1 MSDGVAE
8 RRGGPL
14 QRLLV
19 APAALFAKV
28 ASQGGVLLLLAMAAA
43 MVWRNSSA
51 GDGYVSLWATM
62 VRLGAGDHT
71 LEMPLLMWIND
82 AAMAVFFLVV
92 GAEIKREVVV
102 GELRGIRRA
111 MVPAL
116 AALGGMLVPA
126 GLYLLVAPMHPEGF
140 GTPMAT
146 DIAFSL
152 AAIRAVGGRVPDFVV
167 KVLMGL
173 AIIDDLGAI
182 VVIALFYGGEV
193 HGAALGVA
201 GGLTVLLV
209 AMNLAGVWRVTPYI
223 VVGVPLWMA
232 LHHGGIH
239 PTIAGVVVGMCIP
252 ARGIVGV
259 DEVVAEAR
267 ALMAYA
273 SSEADRPNDGNA
285 DAALGSLERRLE
297 QHQPPLERVVHTLNP
312 WISWLVLPVF
322 ALANGGVNLTGMG
335 LSTLV
340 APVSLGI
347 IVGLFVG
354 KQLGIFATLVACVRS
369 GLLPLPPGVRMTHL
383 WGMSVIAGI
392 GFTMSL
398 FVAALAFEEGSLLHN
413 EAKAGILVGS
423 TLSAIVGFIVLRSTA
438 PTPTPTPPQS
448 GPPA

>member
-1 MSDGVAE
+1 MCH
-8 RRGGPL
+8 RHI
-14 QRLLV
+14 
-19 APAALFAKV
+19 
-28 ASQGGVLLLLAMAAA
+28 
-43 MVWRNSSA
+43 
-51 GDGYVSLWATM
+51 SLITK
-62 VRLGAGDHT
+62 RCL
-71 LEMPLLMWIND
+71 WIND

-102 GELRGIRRA
+102 GELRGVRRA
-111 MVPAL
+111 IVPAL

-126 GLYLLVAPMHPEGF
+126 GLYLLVAPMHREGF

-201 GGLTVLLV
+201 GGLTVVLV

-259 DEVVAEAR
+259 DDVVAEAR

-273 SSEADRPNDGNA
+273 STEAEQPNDGNA
-285 DAALGSLERRLE
+285 HAALSSLERRLE
-297 QHQPPLERVVHTLNP
+297 QHQPPLERVVGALNP

-322 ALANGGVNLTGMG
+322 ALANGGVNLEGMG

-354 KQLGIFATLVACVRS
+354 KQLGIFATLFACVRS

-423 TLSAIVGFIVLRSTA
+423 TLSAIAGFIVLRLTA
-438 PTPTPTPPQS
+438 PTPATPGTTP
-448 GPPA
+448 